1 MTDFPAINACLN
13 GLSTALLAAGFMW
26 IRRGNRTAHRNCMLA
41 ALAASTLFLTCYLY
55 YHAHAGR
62 TVFKDPAWFRPVYLG
77 ILLTHTL
84 LAGVIVPL
92 VMVTL
97 TRALRGRF
105 DRHKSIARWTWPL
118 WIYVSVTGVMI
129 YLFLYRIFP
138 QH

>member
-41 ALAASTLFLTCYLY
+41 ALAASTLFLTCDLY

-84 LAGVIVPL
+84 LAAVIVPL
-92 VMVTL
+92 VMVTVIH
-97 TRALRGRF
+97 ALRGHF
-105 DRHKSIARWTWPL
+105 DRHKPVARWTWPA
-118 WIYVSVTGVMI
+118 WMYVSATGVLI